1 MWLILVMFTRITDK
15 TKKGKKE
22 MKKDYDIVKAL
33 FDKLPEDDQKNLINE
48 ASHQFDV
55 NATHLPTIE
64 EQDGNRTTRWDLF
77 SRLLSERIIR
87 LDGEVNGAMAS
98 VVQASLQYL
107 NSQNK
112 EEPIHMIINSP
123 GGSVLDGLA
132 IYDTMR
138 EIDAPVHTRGYGLM
152 ASMGSLLLVAGDK
165 RFASKNSSIMI
176 HQVSAGTRG
185 TFHDM
190 EVGHENT
197 ERLYK
202 QLVDI
207 YVAHTGVEEEYWYD
221 QLLDHDN
228 WLSPKEA
235 QKISLIDEI
244 IPHKKPAPYE
254 HMVNEDAEPKRK
266 KFNEEAKKTIEEIY
280 KKRLAREASND
291 DTEVAPANSSN
302 SNVAKPKTPKSGM

>member
-1 MWLILVMFTRITDK
+1 
-15 TKKGKKE
+15 
-22 MKKDYDIVKAL
+22 MKKDYNIVKTL
-33 FDKLPEDDQKNLINE
+33 FDKLPEEDQKNLINE

-55 NATHLPTIE
+55 NATHLPQIE
-64 EQDGNRTTRWDLF
+64 EQEGARTTRWDLF

-107 NSQNK
+107 NSQSKDK
-112 EEPIHMIINSP
+112 EIHMIINSP

-138 EIDAPVHTRGYGLM
+138 EIEAPIHTRGYGLM

-165 RFASKNSSIMI
+165 RFAAKNSSIMI
-176 HQVSAGTRG
+176 HQVSAGTKG

-190 EVGHENT
+190 EIGNENT
-197 ERLYK
+197 LRLYK

-221 QLLDHDN
+221 QLLDRDN

-235 QKISLIDEI
+235 MKLNIIDEI
-244 IPHKKPAPYE
+244 IPHKKKAPYE
-254 HMVNEDAEPKRK
+254 HMVDEDAEPKRK

-280 KKRLAREASND
+280 KKRLTREAGND
-291 DTEVAPANSSN
+291 NKSAPSSASKKKN
-302 SNVAKPKTPKSGM
+302 TPKRGM